1 MHARIRNAKFRE
13 RAASPLAT
21 EEETH
26 DQISQPCSLNDFASD
41 CTLLPV
47 TRYCIA
53 IHFCLFS
60 FICFAWCFDNKKGLL
75 GNSFIW
81 EPCNKSLNIYLS
93 FSLPL
98 SLLLSPPSFSPC
110 GCRPLGWLCSVSVRS
125 AGGRRSRG
133 THSCRSSCCCLQWWV
148 RISSSA
154 NAT

>member
-53 IHFCLFS
+53 IHFYLFS
-60 FICFAWCFDNKKGLL
+60 FICFAWCFDNKKRLVRQQFHL
-75 GNSFIW
+75 RAMQQI
-81 EPCNKSLNIYLS
+81 PKYLS
-93 FSLPL
+93 LFLSPSPFFCPLPL
-98 SLLLSPPSFSPC
+98 SL
-110 GCRPLGWLCSVSVRS
+110 R
-125 AGGRRSRG
+125 AGVG
-133 THSCRSSCCCLQWWV
+133 L
-148 RISSSA
+148 
-154 NAT
+154 